1 MKILTGALLTLLA
14 MPAAAQTVGI
24 DNNALSESTS
34 GASTNTVVNNA
45 LTLETQNHRKT
56 EVKTAPGHGLAATTN
71 SFSSDYCGG
80 TVQAGGSGMGF
91 SIGGSRQAFDPNCQ
105 SLRRAQ
111 SFGQQSAH
119 AKNLGMDSLARDL
132 TMMAIWEV
140 CKSHPKT
147 AENCESLGLVMDGGE
162 VN

>member
-80 TVQAGGSGMGF
+80 TAQAGVSGPGF
-91 SIGGSRQAFDPNCQ
+91 SLGGSKQAYDTNCQALRRAEKFGQLAVTAHNLQQHSQ
-105 SLRRAQ
+105 SLRLLNM
-111 SFGQQSAH
+111 SIF
-119 AKNLGMDSLARDL
+119 
-132 TMMAIWEV
+132 EV
-140 CKSHPKT
+140 C
-147 AENCESLGLVMDGGE
+147 SLDEDTVEMCLEQELV
-162 VN
+162 VLRNK